1 MPIINLEIGYK
12 KYGNK
17 RVQEIRLCE
26 NQGLLILFIK
36 QCSYYTIFPH
46 KQNIDI
52 PEGYVWIEGFEDEGM
67 GWEMKVTE
75 R

>member
-52 PEGYVWIEGFEDEGM
+52 PEGYV
-67 GWEMKVTE
+67 
-75 R
+75 